1 MSTMKLEVKENVH
14 VLTLT
19 NNDNENKFTLD
30 VMMEYLTAF
39 DAVESYEGDTALLI
53 CCEHEK
59 TFSTGIN
66 LDWLAAETPEQQAA
80 FVKALETV
88 LFRLALLS
96 APTVIALNGNVYAG
110 GAILACAADFR
121 VMRSDRGRFCFPE
134 VNINIPFSP
143 LMTDIIDILPNKHAL
158 KHMAL
163 TGIAY
168 TGEQCKAFDIVDSI
182 HPQDELQDAAFALAS
197 GLGQKSRATYTTI
210 RNGLRPAVAS
220 HRESLGL

>member
-30 VMMEYLTAF
+30 VMQEYLAVL
-39 DAVESYEGDTALLI
+39 DAVESYQGDTALLI
-53 CCEHEK
+53 CCEHDK

-66 LDWLAAETPEQQAA
+66 LEWLLAESREQQSA

-96 APTVIALNGNVYAG
+96 APTVVCLNGNTYAG
-110 GAILACAADFR
+110 GAILASAADFR

-143 LMTDIIDILPNKHAL
+143 LMTDIIDLLPNKHAL

-163 TGIAY
+163 TGAAY

-182 HPQDELQDAAFALAS
+182 HPADELQEAAFSLAN
-197 GLGQKSRATYTTI
+197 GLGQKSRVTYTTI
-210 RNGLRPAVAS
+210 RNGLRTAVS
-220 HRESLGL
+220 GHRESLGL